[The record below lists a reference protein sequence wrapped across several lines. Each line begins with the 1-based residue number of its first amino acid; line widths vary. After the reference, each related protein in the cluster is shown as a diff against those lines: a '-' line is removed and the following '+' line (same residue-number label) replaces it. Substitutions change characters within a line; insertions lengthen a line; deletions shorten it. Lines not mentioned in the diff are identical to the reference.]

1 MKECVALLQKRRI
14 VWTAM
19 KLMVGKVG
27 IGDLDACGCSLFSKR
42 PGVLNVSPI
51 SFPAC

>member
-27 IGDLDACGCSLFSKR
+27 IGDLDGLWLLS
-42 PGVLNVSPI
+42 VQ
-51 SFPAC
+51 